1 MPRARGQI
9 DTRKSE
15 AILAAAAALLTE
27 RGLSVPLEEVARR
40 AKVSKQTV
48 YNHFG
53 SKTDLVRKL
62 VELRRQ
68 TLVAPLEGELSHAD
82 PMQTLASYA
91 EAMIRAVLTEPYGEI
106 MRLSVAGSLEVP
118 ELADLIF
125 EAGVIDARRRLA
137 AWLAEANRL
146 GMLKVDNPLQAA
158 ELFAGMAV
166 GGRRSADARAGASA
180 AGRRPRRGAGPG
192 AADRG
197 AVLPGVRRR
206 DHASS
211 RRGGLRSRL
220 AGNFV
225 R

>member
-62 VELRRQ
+62 VERRRQ
-68 TLVAPLEGELSHAD
+68 MLVAPLEGELSHAD
-82 PMQTLASYA
+82 PQKTLATYA

-125 EAGVIDARRRLA
+125 ETGVIDARRRLA
-137 AWLAEANRL
+137 AWLAEADRL
-146 GMLKVDNPLQAA
+146 GLLKVENPLQAA
-158 ELFAGMAV
+158 ELFAGMAI
-166 GGRRSADARAGASA
+166 GGLQMRVLVQAPLADDLAEVPARAERTASLFCRAFAVEA
-180 AGRRPRRGAGPG
+180 APRLDAI
-192 AADRG
+192 A
-197 AVLPGVRRR
+197 
-206 DHASS
+206 
-211 RRGGLRSRL
+211 
-220 AGNFV
+220 
-225 R
+225 